1 MNCPNCKA
9 YNPGNARY
17 CSQCG
22 TALAETGDEAL
33 TSQGQG
39 SGQPEQ
45 PFGHKAPTPGEQQPA
60 AMEAVVYAGFWI
72 RGAALAVDTIIAT
85 ILQFAI
91 TALEPTGIL
100 AIVVGVS
107 YPVLFIGLRGQTPG
121 KMALGIK
128 VVKPGRQAPGMG
140 TAILREVLGKFL
152 SGIAL
157 GLGYAWAGW
166 DPCKQGWHDKIA
178 GTYVIRT
185 QSGLFQQ
192 PPR

>member
-1 MNCPNCKA
+1 MNCPRCNA
-9 YNPGNARY
+9 YNPSDARF

-22 TALAETGDEAL
+22 TALAASDEEARG
-33 TSQGQG
+33 SQEPKPGQSEG
-39 SGQPEQ
+39 PVGYE
-45 PFGHKAPTPGEQQPA
+45 APTPVEQPL

-72 RGAALAVDTIIAT
+72 RGAALVIDTIIAT

-100 AIVVGVS
+100 AIIVGVS

-140 TAILREVLGKFL
+140 TAILREILGKFL

-185 QSGLFQQ
+185 QGGLFQ